1 MAMDPSPFVHGVRHK
16 FAGEQRQAWGGNSF
30 FRIGMLLF
38 WFQWNREWQR
48 EKQHP
53 AFSGAG
59 AGPARTRSGIGFDKA
74 RGAAAVEL

>member
-16 FAGEQRQAWGGNSF
+16 FADEQRQAWGGNSF

-48 EKQHP
+48 EKW
-53 AFSGAG
+53 SKVGS
-59 AGPARTRSGIGFDKA
+59 RKSNESGIVSSFDKA
-74 RGAAAVEL
+74 RGAASVEL